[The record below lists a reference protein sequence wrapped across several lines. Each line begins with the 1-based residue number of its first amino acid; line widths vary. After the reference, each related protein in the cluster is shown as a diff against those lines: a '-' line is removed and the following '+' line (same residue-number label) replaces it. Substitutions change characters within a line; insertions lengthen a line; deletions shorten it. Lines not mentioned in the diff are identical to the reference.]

1 METLLKSK
9 ISKELHSQDENN
21 EGNTLFARI
30 LKDWNV
36 IYTSEIENLE
46 KIKQLE
52 KFIGNTLKEQIFDKK
67 NLSSQ
72 DELFMIDF
80 IGNLNEKKE
89 NLWELENM
97 VFTNDPQ
104 IITEQDKDSPT
115 WRLHKK
121 FQSSHAIKAK

>member
-1 METLLKSK
+1 METLLKSE
-9 ISKELHSQDENN
+9 ISKDLHSQHESN
-21 EGNTLFARI
+21 EGNTLFSRI

-36 IYTSEIENLE
+36 IYTSEIENSE

-72 DELFMIDF
+72 DESFMIDF

-97 VFTNDPQ
+97 KLTNHSLPS
-104 IITEQDKDSPT
+104 IEQDKDSPA

>member
-1 METLLKSK
+1 METLLKSE
-9 ISKELHSQDENN
+9 ISKDLHSQHESN

-89 NLWELENM
+89 NLWESENM
-97 VFTNDPQ
+97 VFTNDPH
-104 IITEQDKDSPT
+104 IIMEDSKDSPA